1 MCYQSKDLKEIRKQA
16 GPTSAES
23 IPHER
28 SDPTISSSVST
39 LLILLSIFPSIRVFS
54 NDSALL
60 IKWPKYW
67 NFSPTNEHSGLISF
81 RIDWFD
87 LFQSKGLSR
96 VFSSTTI
103 QKHQFFGEFSSY
115 MKINIWKFAN
125 TQILNQIYFPHVH
138 LDFEVLE
145 IESCGLS

>member
-54 NDSALL
+54 NEWTLH
-60 IKWPKYW
+60 IRWPKYW
-67 NFSPTNEHSGLISF
+67 PFSSSPSNEYSGLISF
-81 RIDWFD
+81 RIDCFHLAVHGTLKNLLQHHSLKASVLWYSAFFMVQCS
-87 LFQSKGLSR
+87 LFS
-96 VFSSTTI
+96 
-103 QKHQFFGEFSSY
+103 
-115 MKINIWKFAN
+115 
-125 TQILNQIYFPHVH
+125 YFPY
-138 LDFEVLE
+138 LFAMK
-145 IESCGLS
+145 